1 MSAEW
6 MPFTELLSKIIDN
19 RGRTCPVGTVGLPLI
34 ATNCIDRSNLYP
46 AYDTT
51 RFVSDET
58 YKTWFRG
65 HPLPGDIL
73 FVCKGSPGR
82 TNWVPNPVD
91 FCIAQDM
98 VAVRADSSKIYPK
111 YLFAALRSSVVQSQ
125 IDNMHVGTMI
135 PHFKKGD
142 FDKLRIPIL
151 SRYAQEFIGDFY
163 FKTSERIAL
172 LRETNTTLEAIAQ
185 ALFKSWFVDFDPVR
199 AKQEG
204 REPEGMD
211 ADTAALFPDS
221 FEESELGLVPKG
233 WRMGVLGDIAD
244 TVRKQISPS
253 ELHSEL
259 YYVGLENMPRQSL
272 SLCSWDNA
280 HGLESAKAVF
290 SEGDILFGK
299 LRPYFH
305 KVVIAPFAGVC
316 STDILVCRSKQTAF
330 YGVILMHLFS
340 VKLIEYASRLSNGAK
355 MPRINWKDIA
365 AYSICIPPSIVAD
378 KYSKAV
384 DPLFASMIANAYR
397 IQTLASIRDTLLPRL
412 ISGQLRLPEA
422 EAIIGEAIA

>member
-1 MSAEW
+1 M
-6 MPFTELLSKIIDN
+6 
-19 RGRTCPVGTVGLPLI
+19 
-34 ATNCIDRSNLYP
+34 
-46 AYDTT
+46 DT
-51 RFVSDET
+51 
-58 YKTWFRG
+58 
-65 HPLPGDIL
+65 
-73 FVCKGSPGR
+73 
-82 TNWVPNPVD
+82 
-91 FCIAQDM
+91 
-98 VAVRADSSKIYPK
+98 
-111 YLFAALRSSVVQSQ
+111 
-125 IDNMHVGTMI
+125 
-135 PHFKKGD
+135 
-142 FDKLRIPIL
+142 
-151 SRYAQEFIGDFY
+151 
-163 FKTSERIAL
+163 
-172 LRETNTTLEAIAQ
+172 
-185 ALFKSWFVDFDPVR
+185 
-199 AKQEG
+199 
-204 REPEGMD
+204 
-211 ADTAALFPDS
+211 DTAALFPDS
-221 FEESELGLVPKG
+221 FEESEPGLLPKG

-259 YYVGLENMPRQSL
+259 YYVGLEHMPRHSL
-272 SLCSWDNA
+272 SLYSWDNA
-280 HGLESAKAVF
+280 DGLESAKAAF
-290 SEGDILFGK
+290 RPGDILFGK

-365 AYSICIPPSIVAD
+365 AYSICISPSIIAD

-422 EAIIGEAIA
+422 QALTEETTA